1 MNEEKNV
8 NDLMEA
14 VTFQVARMDLPCQLS
29 WYQGQLDAI
38 SEEISELGSELIADI
53 EEAIDEQTG
62 DEVEC
67 EIDFDDGEISLF
79 GDTVI
84 GEIGD
89 SVQSMV
95 DQYKAVKA
103 GVVS

>member
-1 MNEEKNV
+1 MNEEKDV

-14 VTFQVARMDLPCQLS
+14 VTSQVAQMDTQSQLS
-29 WYQGQLDAI
+29 WYQGQIDAM
-38 SEEISELGSELIADI
+38 SEEISELGSLLVMKLED
-53 EEAIDEQTG
+53 AILEQTG
-62 DEVEC
+62 DDVEC

-84 GEIGD
+84 GD

-95 DQYKAVKA
+95 DQYKALRAEEVTT
-103 GVVS
+103 